1 MPRNARI
8 IAPGI
13 PYHVTQRGTNHQRV
27 FFTTADRPL
36 YLRHIREN
44 LAESATRVQ

>member
-36 YLRHIREN
+36 
-44 LAESATRVQ
+44 